1 MDTDFSMP
9 LSDVIKILLKG
20 EERELHERDLLGYV
34 ENLARGGK
42 EALQQALKEV
52 ETAITGWNDSYFI
65 STYEKRVD
73 EFNRGK
79 LNRAPGYLDDLFFK
93 EELLI
98 KEGKTGLTVDYLYK
112 AIERLGFID
121 GNHQDA
127 ITSAWALDD
136 FEFLKTQWED
146 LALGQIRALRAAI
159 RDALKFVSPKQC
171 NEVQNANSPQKQLTE
186 YPEAFGV
193 DVCCEMTG
201 YKKNTIYKL
210 TARGD
215 MPCCRSGNKGR
226 ILMFRREEIL
236 AWMTARRQETYDEFI
251 TRMDERLAARK

>member
-236 AWMTARRQETYDEFI
+236 AWMTARRQETNDEFI